1 MPSFSGTKS
10 SSMSSSVPGGVV
22 SPTAGARR
30 ETRREDFG
38 VVENASGK
46 VRLVVDDLGRTMV
59 RVGTCAARV
68 AFARALTVC
77 DVTVGVIAPSRI
89 IAAAISN
96 EV

>member
-30 ETRREDFG
+30 ETPREDFG
-38 VVENASGK
+38 VVDANWK
-46 VRLVVDDLGRTMV
+46 VRLVVDLGRTMV

>member
-1 MPSFSGTKS
+1 
-10 SSMSSSVPGGVV
+10 
-22 SPTAGARR
+22 
-30 ETRREDFG
+30 
-38 VVENASGK
+38 
-46 VRLVVDDLGRTMV
+46 MV

>member
-1 MPSFSGTKS
+1 
-10 SSMSSSVPGGVV
+10 MSSSVPGGVV

-46 VRLVVDDLGRTMV
+46 VRLVVDLGRTMV